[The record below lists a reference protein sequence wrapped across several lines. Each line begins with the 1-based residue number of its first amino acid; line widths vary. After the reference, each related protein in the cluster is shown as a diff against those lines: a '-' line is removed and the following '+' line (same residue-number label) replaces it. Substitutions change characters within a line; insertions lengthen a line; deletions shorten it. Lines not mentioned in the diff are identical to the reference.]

1 MQQSLPDQDP
11 VLTLAMAT
19 GANNNTEYVKGYTS
33 IQWAYGKQTSWSLDE
48 LRQQL
53 SLPIDR
59 QQQEFLR
66 LLNQRELAE
75 DCARKAK
82 ARLVL
87 SKLKNSSIRQPI
99 RTFKMAEPVYIWR
112 KFLPHTIYAGEK
124 GSADLD
130 LPASEPSVPLKI
142 QHFVRS
148 LSLHNAFCIAPA
160 TKSAHG
166 GSQKC
171 CACHEICT
179 CRFTKCCACHEIC
192 TSRHK

>member
-1 MQQSLPDQDP
+1 
-11 VLTLAMAT
+11 MAT

-112 KFLPHTIYAGEK
+112 KFLPHTIYAGKRWSSTHSKATMGWSWQSRVPRADPWSRRWRSYSCGLGEFGQPHLQGIGPLRSPDV
-124 GSADLD
+124 GSREA
-130 LPASEPSVPLKI
+130 AV
-142 QHFVRS
+142 
-148 LSLHNAFCIAPA
+148 
-160 TKSAHG
+160 
-166 GSQKC
+166 
-171 CACHEICT
+171 
-179 CRFTKCCACHEIC
+179 
-192 TSRHK
+192 